1 MALISDAVVLTDVYS
16 TIIPSIVSIVTLA
29 GFYHA
34 PVEDRPFKAITPSI
48 WTSVWLALSI
58 ITACIPSIKQFLAD
72 WAAGLARAAI
82 GEDLDAEH
90 DTVKSRS
97 GNNTRFAGSQ
107 RSGHLASKLGL
118 SRSGRAAVTSTARSG
133 GTRDDDDTPMQ
144 TYKGQHNRSD
154 DTSES
159 MKGLT
164 DGVIM
169 HTTDYA
175 VEYEDMEM
183 VPLDRDGS
191 TGTHKGQYSARRA
204 RP

>member
-1 MALISDAVVLTDVYS
+1 MLMNVRS
-16 TIIPSIVSIVTLA
+16 TIIPCTASLVALSD
-29 GFYHA
+29 YYDA
-34 PVEDRPFKAITPSI
+34 PLEDRPIKAITPSI

-90 DTVKSRS
+90 DTVRSRS
-97 GNNTRFAGSQ
+97 GNNTKNFSSQ
-107 RSGHLASKLGL
+107 RSGTFASKLGL
-118 SRSGRAAVTSTARSG
+118 SRSGRGAVTSTGRSG
-133 GTRDDDDTPMQ
+133 GTIDHDDIRIQNPRA
-144 TYKGQHNRSD
+144 QHNRSD

-169 HTTDYA
+169 HTQDYA

-183 VPLDRDGS
+183 VNLDRDGNM
-191 TGTHKGQYSARRA
+191 GTDKGQHSARRTRA
-204 RP
+204 